1 MKARKKPN
9 KLANSDKPLEVTV
22 KNGVLSI
29 SIGVSTL
36 AFSLEHGN
44 DFLTYDADPKW
55 KVTSDGAFAVDVKRE
70 LEREQEDG
78 TTPVH
83 LLLDGAMQ
91 SAIEQGSA
99 YVDETEEAKIERLE
113 QEAMGKQ

>member
-1 MKARKKPN
+1 MKTNKKP
-9 KLANSDKPLEVTV
+9 KESDQPLEVTV

-44 DFLTYDADPKW
+44 DFLTYDAEAKW
-55 KVTSDGAFAVDVKRE
+55 KVNSDGAFAVDVKRE

-83 LLLDGAMQ
+83 LLLDEAMN

-99 YVDETEEAKIERLE
+99 YVDETEAAKIERDE
-113 QEAMGKQ
+113 INE